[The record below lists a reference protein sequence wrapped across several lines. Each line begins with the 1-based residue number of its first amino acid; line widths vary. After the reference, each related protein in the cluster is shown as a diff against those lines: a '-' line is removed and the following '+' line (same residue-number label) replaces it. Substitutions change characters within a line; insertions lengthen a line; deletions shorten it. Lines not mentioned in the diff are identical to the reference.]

1 MVTATRTRDDSNENK
16 MLAWAVHLMKMH
28 RYNVTTI
35 DPAAGARPCGR
46 VTALARP
53 ESPSRRVAKSPSR
66 RVANFS
72 RVAESRVAAPRLG
85 ATRPTLVAPEGE
97 EPAALRRAR
106 TALGVAAASYS
117 ATCAGKLSFSAVLS
131 APTSRRRRG
140 GPASVPRSRS
150 GRGGGSCG

>member
-72 RVAESRVAAPRLG
+72 RVAESRVAAPRLR
-85 ATRPTLVAPEGE
+85 ATRPTLSRTVVVIK
-97 EPAALRRAR
+97 LRR
-106 TALGVAAASYS
+106 TSALQVDASIPS
-117 ATCAGKLSFSAVLS
+117 QQEHPSLLCPEKEAPFLSREPWENTEGKFFLFCALMPL
-131 APTSRRRRG
+131 
-140 GPASVPRSRS
+140 
-150 GRGGGSCG
+150 